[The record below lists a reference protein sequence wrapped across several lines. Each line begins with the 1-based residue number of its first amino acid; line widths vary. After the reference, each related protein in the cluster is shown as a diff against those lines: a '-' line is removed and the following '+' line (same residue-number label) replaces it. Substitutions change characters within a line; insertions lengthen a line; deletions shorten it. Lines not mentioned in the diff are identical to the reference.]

1 MGVGRA
7 NVVAYKQRLVVARY
21 TDPVCRLCRREGVK
35 LFLKGDRCFKEKCAI
50 DRRAYVPGQHGQS
63 RRPKKPSDYAVQ
75 LREKQ
80 KVRRIYGMLEKQFR
94 NLYKKASKREGVTG
108 HNLMAM
114 LETRLDNVVYRL
126 GFAKSRAQARQLVN
140 HGHMLVNGR
149 KVTIASFAVRPGDE
163 VSLREKSRGNLY
175 VQEAL
180 ESVLGRGL
188 PDWLSV
194 VPADFKGA
202 VTHIPERNQID
213 QEVNE
218 QLVVELYSR

>member
-1 MGVGRA
+1 M
-7 NVVAYKQRLVVARY
+7 ARY
-21 TDPVCRLCRREGVK
+21 TDSVCRLCRREGVK
-35 LFLKGDRCFKEKCAI
+35 LFLKGDRCFKEKCAV

-63 RRPKKPSDYAVQ
+63 RRPRKASDYQVQ

-80 KVRRIYGMLEKQFR
+80 KIKRIYGLLEKQFR
-94 NLYKKASKREGVTG
+94 NLYEKAARRPGITG

-114 LETRLDNVVYRL
+114 LECRLDNVVYRM

-140 HGHMLVNGR
+140 HGHIRVNGQ
-149 KVTIASFAVRPGDE
+149 KVDVSSYLVRAGDVVTVKE
-163 VSLREKSRGNLY
+163 KTKANAYVS
-175 VQEAL
+175 EAL

-188 PDWLSV
+188 PEWLQV
-194 VPADFKGA
+194 EPENALGK
-202 VTHIPERNQID
+202 VTQLPVRDQID